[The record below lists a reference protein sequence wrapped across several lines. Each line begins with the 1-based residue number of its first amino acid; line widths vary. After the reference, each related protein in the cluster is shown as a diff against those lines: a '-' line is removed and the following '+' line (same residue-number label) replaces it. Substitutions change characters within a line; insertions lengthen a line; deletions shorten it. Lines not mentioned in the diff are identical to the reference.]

1 MKDLFETSHSFE
13 DTSTTSGFEDDSNL
27 DSTDTEA
34 LRPWLRPGK
43 WFAVQT
49 QSGLEQKAQR
59 EMLSRVRSLGL
70 EDQIFEV
77 ISPTEEVVEFK
88 KGKKQVVEKK
98 MFPVYLLVRC
108 EFSDASW
115 LCIRQTP
122 GITGFVGQSQKNQR
136 PTPLSRKEVE
146 RFLSKESAKQK
157 PRVENLPTYE
167 TNTPVKI
174 LSGPFADFLGVVA
187 SVDEQRL
194 KLQVIVNIFGRET
207 PVEMDYH
214 QVELA

>member
-1 MKDLFETSHSFE
+1 
-13 DTSTTSGFEDDSNL
+13 
-27 DSTDTEA
+27 
-34 LRPWLRPGK
+34 
-43 WFAVQT
+43 
-49 QSGLEQKAQR
+49 
-59 EMLSRVRSLGL
+59 
-70 EDQIFEV
+70 
-77 ISPTEEVVEFK
+77 
-88 KGKKQVVEKK
+88 
-98 MFPVYLLVRC
+98 
-108 EFSDASW
+108 
-115 LCIRQTP
+115 
-122 GITGFVGQSQKNQR
+122 
-136 PTPLSRKEVE
+136 VE

-187 SVDEQRL
+187 SADEQRL